1 MLSQD
6 KLHETIDRITKMEF
20 YFDTI
25 QKALEINPAL
35 LQKEAPAG
43 IMLQEL
49 ADYYESGQW
58 LADFEADEAGLLPSD
73 LKRGN
78 LSEDGIYN
86 LLFEIE
92 QTNFVELSSG
102 IQKISPL

>member
-6 KLHETIDRITKMEF
+6 KLQETIERITLMEF

-25 QKALEINPAL
+25 QKALEINPDFL
-35 LQKEAPAG
+35 KKEAPAG

-49 ADYYESGQW
+49 TEYYENGQW
-58 LADFEADEAGLLPSD
+58 LADYETDEAGLLPRG
-73 LKRGN
+73 LKRGV
-78 LSEDGIYN
+78 LSEDGVYN

-92 QTNFVELSSG
+92 QQNSNELHFDM
-102 IQKISPL
+102 

>member
-6 KLHETIDRITKMEF
+6 ILQETIERIIRMEF

-25 QKALEINPAL
+25 QNALEINPDFL
-35 LQKEAPAG
+35 KREAPAG
-43 IMLQEL
+43 LMLQEL
-49 ADYYESGQW
+49 TEYYDNGQWMADY
-58 LADFEADEAGLLPSD
+58 EADEAGLLPPD
-73 LKRGN
+73 LKRGI

-92 QTNFVELSSG
+92 QMRSDELSTG
-102 IQKISPL
+102 V

>member
-6 KLHETIDRITKMEF
+6 KLQETIERITKMEF

-25 QKALEINPAL
+25 QNALEINPDYL
-35 LQKEAPAG
+35 KKEAPTG

-49 ADYYESGQW
+49 IEYYENGQW
-58 LADFEADEAGLLPSD
+58 LADYVADEVGLLPHD
-73 LKRGN
+73 LKRGV
-78 LSEDGIYN
+78 LSEDGVYN

-92 QTNFVELSSG
+92 QQNTNELNYDM
-102 IQKISPL
+102 

>member
-6 KLHETIDRITKMEF
+6 KLQETIDRITKMEF

-25 QKALEINPAL
+25 KKALEIHPDFL
-35 LQKEAPAG
+35 KKEAPAG

-49 ADYYESGQW
+49 TEYYENGQW
-58 LADFEADEAGLLPSD
+58 MADFEADEAGLLPRG
-73 LKRGN
+73 LKRGV
-78 LSEDGIYN
+78 LSEDGVYN

-92 QTNFVELSSG
+92 QQNSNELHFDM
-102 IQKISPL
+102 

>member
-6 KLHETIDRITKMEF
+6 KLQEIIDRIIKMEF

-25 QKALEINPAL
+25 QKALELNPDL

-49 ADYYESGQW
+49 TEYYENGQWMADYET
-58 LADFEADEAGLLPSD
+58 DEAGLLPPN
-73 LKRGN
+73 LKRGI
-78 LSEDGIYN
+78 LSEDSVYN
-86 LLFEIE
+86 LLFDID
-92 QTNFVELSSG
+92 QLPVL
-102 IQKISPL
+102 

>member
-6 KLHETIDRITKMEF
+6 KLQETIDRIIKMEF

-25 QKALEINPAL
+25 KKALEIHPDFL
-35 LQKEAPAG
+35 KKEAPAG

-49 ADYYESGQW
+49 TEYYENGQWMADY
-58 LADFEADEAGLLPSD
+58 EADEAGLLPRG
-73 LKRGN
+73 LKRGV
-78 LSEDGIYN
+78 LSEDGVYN

-92 QTNFVELSSG
+92 QQNSNELHFDM
-102 IQKISPL
+102 

>member
-6 KLHETIDRITKMEF
+6 KLQETIERITLMEF

-25 QKALEINPAL
+25 QKALEINPDFL
-35 LQKEAPAG
+35 KKEAPAG

-49 ADYYESGQW
+49 TEYYENGQWMADY
-58 LADFEADEAGLLPSD
+58 EADEAGLLPRG
-73 LKRGN
+73 LKRGV
-78 LSEDGIYN
+78 LSEDGVYN

-92 QTNFVELSSG
+92 QQNFNELHFDM
-102 IQKISPL
+102 

>member
-1 MLSQD
+1 MLSQNQ
-6 KLHETIDRITKMEF
+6 LQETIERIIRMEF

-25 QKALEINPAL
+25 QKALEINPDFL
-35 LQKEAPAG
+35 KKEAPAG

-49 ADYYESGQW
+49 TNYYENGQWMADY
-58 LADFEADEAGLLPSD
+58 EADEAGLLPPD
-73 LKRGN
+73 LKRGI

-92 QTNFVELSSG
+92 QQNSNELYFDM
-102 IQKISPL
+102 